1 MDEDEQ
7 FQLAFGEQTNIPP
20 FMRDKINDI
29 KSNNPDCIELNLQY
43 QCLSYLFSDLALQL
57 IGRYIANNTI
67 LEYVGLECVGLTDEK
82 MSQLFGT
89 LIKSDS
95 IKELDLDY
103 NMFNISGDFGLGYT
117 LVNSKI
123 AIDIEPVFSKNLIGL
138 FKGDVNV
145 NAFQSSLGF
154 SMTIRY

>member
-1 MDEDEQ
+1 M
-7 FQLAFGEQTNIPP
+7 
-20 FMRDKINDI
+20 
-29 KSNNPDCIELNLQY
+29 CIHL
-43 QCLSYLFSDLALQL
+43 
-57 IGRYIANNTI
+57 
-67 LEYVGLECVGLTDEK
+67 
-82 MSQLFGT
+82 
-89 LIKSDS
+89 
-95 IKELDLDY
+95 Y
-103 NMFNISGDFGLGYT
+103 NMFNISGHFGVGYT